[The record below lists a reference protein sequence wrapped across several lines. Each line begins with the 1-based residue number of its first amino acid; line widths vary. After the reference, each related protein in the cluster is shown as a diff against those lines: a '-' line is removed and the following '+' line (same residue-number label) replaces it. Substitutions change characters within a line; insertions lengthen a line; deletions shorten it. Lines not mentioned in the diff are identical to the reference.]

1 MVLKKSAENVN
12 GWKGLYYGGI
22 LVAYNAKMWK
32 CSNLNVLGT
41 LGEIAISVSNKYMC

>member
-1 MVLKKSAENVN
+1 MVLKIVACDAH